1 MVFFHGYVSLP
12 ECSRYL
18 YLFPGWMN
26 IQKMPVPA
34 MYPIVIF
41 TAWVGWHNIFL
52 VRQVLAHR
60 RLNFMI
66 TPEDWSIWWMARA
79 LHAAQSFYFLYNLG
93 TNEHRAYIWNPQFFC
108 MSGSRLRLIK
118 PGVVWLNSMAFP
130 CWWMNQVLRYVR
142 TYRRAGWIR
151 VWSSLVCRWL
161 GELNQESYES
171 VAPSERKTK
180 RHARGKRWGWVEPFE
195 VGGWLEDFY
204 EVNDSPYLKVKY
216 IYVQV
221 PKIYFQVKWAVQLWS
236 VA

>member
-1 MVFFHGYVSLP
+1 MNIG
-12 ECSRYL
+12 L
-18 YLFPGWMN
+18 YLESL
-26 IQKMPVPA
+26 
-34 MYPIVIF
+34 
-41 TAWVGWHNIFL
+41 IFL
-52 VRQVLAHR
+52 HVWQPFEADQTRGCLVKLHGISVLMNEPSAP
-60 RLNFMI
+60 LCQ
-66 TPEDWSIWWMARA
+66 DLQAR
-79 LHAAQSFYFLYNLG
+79 S
-93 TNEHRAYIWNPQFFC
+93 
-108 MSGSRLRLIK
+108 
-118 PGVVWLNSMAFP
+118 
-130 CWWMNQVLRYVR
+130 
-142 TYRRAGWIR
+142 GWIR